1 MHTPDCPS
9 SPLTLSVVIP
19 AYNEAANLP
28 IVVADCVAVLDAARL
43 RSGYEVIVVD
53 DGSTDGSLEVARKL
67 AAAEPRVH
75 ALGRLANGGMGAA
88 LRTGYAQ
95 TRGEYVSWCPSDGE
109 VKAGEV
115 LRLYEALGDAD
126 LIVGRR
132 GPYQGDQRRRRPLH
146 RTLLSAGYQGVAR
159 LLVGINPATLSGLY
173 LVRGDFLRR
182 LRLTCNT
189 GNLVIELYR
198 HALREGRT
206 IRYTETFISP
216 RLSGSSKVANLRS
229 VVRVFG
235 ELVRLRL
242 SA

>member
-1 MHTPDCPS
+1 MDRSDTVS
-9 SPLTLSVVIP
+9 TYALSVVIP
-19 AYNEAANLP
+19 AYNEAANIP
-28 IVVADCVAVLDAARL
+28 VVVAECVAALDDSPVRE
-43 RSGYEVIVVD
+43 RYEIIVVD
-53 DGSTDGSLEVARKL
+53 DGSTDGSLETAQRL
-67 AAAEPRVH
+67 AAEHPHVR
-75 ALGRLANGGMGAA
+75 ALGRTANGGMGAA
-88 LRTGYAQ
+88 LRTGFAE
-95 TRGEYVSWCPSDGE
+95 TRGTFISWCPSDGE
-109 VKAGEV
+109 VKIAEV
-115 LRLYEALGDAD
+115 LRLYSQIGDAD

-132 GPYQGDQRRRRPLH
+132 GPYQNDRQRRRPLH
-146 RTLLSAGYQGVAR
+146 RTVLSVGYQGLAR

-182 LRLTCNT
+182 LPLTCNT

-198 HALREGRT
+198 HALREGRSV
-206 IRYTETFISP
+206 RYAETFISP